1 MLDIV
6 GGNTQDRDIVEEMSE
21 SYLNYSMSVIVSRAL
36 PDVRDGLKPV
46 HRRVLFGTA
55 DLGASWNRKYKK
67 CARIVG
73 EVLGKYHP
81 HGDSSVYDALVRMA
95 QPWSLRYPLM
105 DGQGNFGSIDG
116 DSAAAMRYT
125 EARMA
130 RVSSEM
136 LRDIDKDTVSWA
148 SNFDDSLQEPTVLPS
163 ILPTLLM
170 NGADGIAVGMAT
182 KIPPHNLR
190 ELLSG
195 LNAIIENPDI
205 SIDEIIANHI
215 TGPDFPTGGIL
226 LGTDGVHN
234 AYKKG
239 RGRLVVRGRA
249 IIEEF
254 GTKSRER
261 IIINELPYQV
271 NKANL
276 IEKIAD
282 LVRDKRLEGISDLRD
297 ESDKDGMRIVVECKR
312 DAIADVVLNNLFK
325 LTQLQDSYGVIMLA
339 LVNGIPKVM
348 NIKEVLNHF
357 LNFRIEVIVKR
368 TQFELN
374 EAETRAHI
382 LEGLKIALENIDEV
396 IKIIKKSKDPIVAR
410 EALMARFSLSEKQSK
425 AILEMRLQRL
435 TSLEVDKII
444 EEYKELLKLIEKL
457 NSILASKNL
466 QYEIIKEEFAEVEKQ
481 YGDDRLTQI
490 IEGTGE
496 LSVEDMIA
504 DEDMVV
510 TITHN
515 GFIKRLPSSNW
526 KRQRRGGRGMR
537 GAGAKDDD
545 FVEHLFIASTHSYIL
560 FFTDQGKCYWLKV
573 YDIPTGGRTARGR
586 AVVNLIGCDPGE
598 RIKAFVSVKEFNDTD
613 FVAMATKK
621 GIVKRTA
628 LSQYSRPRKGGIYAI
643 EIREGDELIEAK
655 ITNGEHDI
663 ILGTRHGKSIRFNE
677 NDARP
682 MGRKTM
688 GVKGITLRSDDDWVI
703 GMIVIKREGTILVA
717 SDKGLG
723 KRTNVIEYRVQN
735 RGGKGIITLKTTDKV
750 GKMVSMIEVVDN
762 DDLMIITD
770 SGIMI
775 RQPVKAIRTIGRNTQ
790 GVRLL
795 KLDDGAKIS
804 SITRVMESD
813 EDSEEE
819 GE

>member
-1 MLDIV
+1 M
-6 GGNTQDRDIVEEMSE
+6 
-21 SYLNYSMSVIVSRAL
+21 
-36 PDVRDGLKPV
+36 
-46 HRRVLFGTA
+46 
-55 DLGASWNRKYKK
+55 
-67 CARIVG
+67 
-73 EVLGKYHP
+73 
-81 HGDSSVYDALVRMA
+81 
-95 QPWSLRYPLM
+95 
-105 DGQGNFGSIDG
+105 
-116 DSAAAMRYT
+116 
-125 EARMA
+125 
-130 RVSSEM
+130 
-136 LRDIDKDTVSWA
+136 
-148 SNFDDSLQEPTVLPS
+148 
-163 ILPTLLM
+163 
-170 NGADGIAVGMAT
+170 
-182 KIPPHNLR
+182 
-190 ELLSG
+190 
-195 LNAIIENPDI
+195 
-205 SIDEIIANHI
+205 
-215 TGPDFPTGGIL
+215 L
-226 LGTDGVHN
+226 LGTDGVYD

-249 IIEEF
+249 IVEEF
-254 GTKSRER
+254 GTNSRER

-297 ESDKDGMRIVVECKR
+297 ESDKDGMRIVIECKK

-339 LVNGIPKVM
+339 LVGGIPKVM

-357 LNFRIEVIVKR
+357 LDFRIEVIVKR

-374 EAETRAHI
+374 EAEARAHI
-382 LEGLKIALENIDEV
+382 LEGLKIALENIDKV
-396 IKIIKKSKDPIVAR
+396 IKIIKKSKDPIVAK
-410 EALMARFSLSEKQSK
+410 EALMTHFLLSDKQAK

-435 TSLEVDKII
+435 TSLEVNKIVL
-444 EEYKELLKLIEKL
+444 EYKELLKLIEKL
-457 NSILASKNL
+457 NSILASKDL
-466 QYEIIKEEFAEVEKQ
+466 QFEIIKEEFVEVEKQ
-481 YGDDRLTQI
+481 YGDERQTQI

-537 GAGAKDDD
+537 GAGAKEDD

-560 FFTDQGKCYWLKV
+560 FFTDKGKCYWLKV

-586 AVVNLIGCDPGE
+586 AVVNLIGCDAGDK
-598 RIKAFVSVKEFNDTD
+598 IKAFVSVKEFNDTD

-621 GIVKRTA
+621 GVVKRTA

-655 ITNGEHDI
+655 VTNGEHDI
-663 ILGTRHGKSIRFNE
+663 VLGTRQGKSIRFKE
-677 NDARP
+677 TDARP

-688 GVKGITLRSDDDWVI
+688 GVKGITLRSSDDWVI
-703 GMIVIKREGTILVA
+703 GMIIVKREGTILVA

-795 KLDDGAKIS
+795 KLDEGAKIS
-804 SITRVMESD
+804 SITRVMEKD
-813 EDSEEE
+813 ENSNEEDE
-819 GE
+819 E